1 VWGFVVDKVAL
12 GQVLSEQYTLILS
25 VVIHQSS
32 VILMTD
38 NGLIKAAVPLR
49 QYILNPAR

>member
-12 GQVLSEQYTLILS
+12 AQVFSEHCSLILS

-38 NGLIKAAVPLR
+38 NGPIEAALPL
-49 QYILNPAR
+49 

>member
-1 VWGFVVDKVAL
+1 MWGFVVYKVAL
-12 GQVLSEQYTLILS
+12 GQDFSEHCSLILS

-38 NGLIKAAVPLR
+38 NGPIKAALPLR
-49 QYILNPAR
+49 HYILNPAR